1 MLIVTLMSIP
11 SNNLLNST
19 ATLRTQRA
27 EKSSKKTYASWLRLA
42 FRMNSGKVLL
52 RLSMIFMKAAPT
64 LVSFLET
71 IKKSSLTS
79 LASFALLRLKE
90 FQRLS
95 QVRTFTLRFTT
106 FLLSTKT
113 QILAKQ
119 ASASKRNNPSKRSR
133 ASAKGLRPSIALTQ
147 KSSTCSSAAS
157 QR

>member
-1 MLIVTLMSIP
+1 MSIP

-71 IKKSSLTS
+71 IKKSSLTLLDCLKS
-79 LASFALLRLKE
+79 LRLME
-90 FQRLS
+90 RLS
-95 QVRTFTLRFTT
+95 PVRTFMPRSMTC
-106 FLLSTKT
+106 LLNTRT

-119 ASASKRNNPSKRSR
+119 ASASKTDNPSKRSR
-133 ASAKGLRPSIALTQ
+133 A
-147 KSSTCSSAAS
+147 
-157 QR
+157 

>member
-1 MLIVTLMSIP
+1 MSIP

-71 IKKSSLTS
+71 IKKSSLTLLDS
-79 LASFALLRLKE
+79 LKSLRLME
-90 FQRLS
+90 RLS
-95 QVRTFTLRFTT
+95 PVRTFMLRSMTC
-106 FLLSTKT
+106 LLNTRT

-119 ASASKRNNPSKRSR
+119 ASASKTDNPSKRSR
-133 ASAKGLRPSIALTQ
+133 A
-147 KSSTCSSAAS
+147 
-157 QR
+157 

>member
-1 MLIVTLMSIP
+1 MSIP

-19 ATLRTQRA
+19 ATLKTQRA

-71 IKKSSLTS
+71 IKKSSLTLLDS
-79 LASFALLRLKE
+79 LKSLRLME
-90 FQRLS
+90 RLS
-95 QVRTFTLRFTT
+95 PVRTFMLRSMTC
-106 FLLSTKT
+106 LLNTRT

-119 ASASKRNNPSKRSR
+119 ASASKTDNPSKRSR
-133 ASAKGLRPSIALTQ
+133 A
-147 KSSTCSSAAS
+147 
-157 QR
+157 